1 MKEIV
6 ACLIFLMSGIIAQ
19 SKMKIFEI
27 ILFIILLLF
36 IDSYL
41 KISKQFDVD
50 KKIKFKNFES
60 LKKNLIIQL
69 NVKTMKF
76 FTGENLEKMD
86 AALWK
91 SK

>member
-60 LKKNLIIQL
+60 LKKNLIITFNYKRL
-69 NVKTMKF
+69 LLSSRCN
-76 FTGENLEKMD
+76 
-86 AALWK
+86 
-91 SK
+91 SKKG